1 MGGRQMTRLE
11 RALAALDA
19 AVAEPEA
26 KPEAPAPR
34 VVAKEVQ
41 VNPGD
46 PNYNDANRGK
56 VQVGIYEQL
65 YWSKVD
71 RVFNPPI
78 FAEVVS
84 AYDPFARE
92 RMPGYDEGEE

>member
-1 MGGRQMTRLE
+1 MTRLE
-11 RALAALDA
+11 KALAALDA
-19 AVAEPEA
+19 AVAEPQA
-26 KPEAPAPR
+26 KPETPMPK
-34 VVAKEVQ
+34 VVAREVR

-46 PNYNDANRGK
+46 PNYNAANSGR
-56 VQVGIYEQL
+56 VQVGIYEVA
-65 YWSKVD
+65 YWNKVD

-92 RMPGYDEGEE
+92 RMPGFDPGEDR